1 MAAPDEEFRVK
12 SLTWHGR
19 DTYMLMQ
26 GDNGPC
32 PLLALCNVL
41 LLRNSI
47 ALPRPGAP
55 NVAQSELTALLAE
68 YMLESNPVTEASPP
82 DLAANLTDAMALFPK
97 LGRGL
102 DVNVRFDA
110 VDGLEY
116 SEDLLIFDLLRVRL
130 LHGWLVDPQ
139 DTATAAAVGS
149 RSYNQLVERIIEAP
163 ERDGRP
169 TPAPVHSPFRL
180 VADPIAHTSER
191 RRRAGRASASASR
204 GCSTLPWGRP
214 VPCGR
219 PDPCGG
225 RRGGG
230 GGGPAR
236 DGR

>member
-82 DLAANLTDAMALFPK
+82 DLCANLTDAMAPPS
-97 LGRGL
+97 
-102 DVNVRFDA
+102 
-110 VDGLEY
+110 VDLP
-116 SEDLLIFDLLRVRL
+116 S
-130 LHGWLVDPQ
+130 
-139 DTATAAAVGS
+139 
-149 RSYNQLVERIIEAP
+149 VERRQSLSSPALAALLGSP
-163 ERDGRP
+163 ARERSRELP
-169 TPAPVHSPFRL
+169 PP
-180 VADPIAHTSER
+180 
-191 RRRAGRASASASR
+191 RRAGALPEARPRA
-204 GCSTLPWGRP
+204 
-214 VPCGR
+214 
-219 PDPCGG
+219 
-225 RRGGG
+225 RRQR
-230 GGGPAR
+230 AL
-236 DGR
+236 

>member
-1 MAAPDEEFRVK
+1 M
-12 SLTWHGR
+12 
-19 DTYMLMQ
+19 
-26 GDNGPC
+26 
-32 PLLALCNVL
+32 
-41 LLRNSI
+41 
-47 ALPRPGAP
+47 
-55 NVAQSELTALLAE
+55 
-68 YMLESNPVTEASPP
+68 
-82 DLAANLTDAMALFPK
+82 
-97 LGRGL
+97 
-102 DVNVRFDA
+102 RFDA

-139 DTATAAAVGS
+139 DTATAAAVGASASPLPAQARAPSHPADPGPLPSPPGIGS

-191 RRRAGRASASASR
+191 CRRAGRASASASR

-230 GGGPAR
+230 GGGLAR